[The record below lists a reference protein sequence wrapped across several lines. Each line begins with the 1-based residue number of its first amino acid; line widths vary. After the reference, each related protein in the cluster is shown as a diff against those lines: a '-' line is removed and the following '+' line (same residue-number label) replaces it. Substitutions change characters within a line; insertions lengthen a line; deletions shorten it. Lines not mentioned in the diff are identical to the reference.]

1 MLESVTLGNWHF
13 VVTGLKSPK
22 YFINLYNLYMSATNV
37 FITTNYINATRLL
50 EPIICNTIYLSY
62 ILR

>member
-37 FITTNYINATRLL
+37 FITTNYTLMQL
-50 EPIICNTIYLSY
+50 DY
-62 ILR
+62 